1 MRHFSKHLIG
11 YLDKPV
17 SSIQVDLNVVAG
29 QDHVNLIIADVAS
42 VLRFD
47 QPVVEL
53 PQSLVVFR
61 NSCPNASMTEECFEK
76 RRCPLSRKACA
87 V

>member
-42 VLRFD
+42 VLRFN

-53 PQSLVVFR
+53 PQRLVVLRKF
-61 NSCPNASMTEECFEK
+61 
-76 RRCPLSRKACA
+76 LSKCSDNRGVLRKTALPSK
-87 V
+87 